1 MFVRI
6 RLAATAEVYGG
17 IASQPEIARI
27 ELGMLAGEHE
37 RRSDPTRGKR
47 MGDLVPMTSL
57 TSTERST
64 PPNSAGAFCLR
75 YGAIASGRSAD

>member
-47 MGDLVPMTSL
+47 MGDGRQFDGFRP
-57 TSTERST
+57 
-64 PPNSAGAFCLR
+64 GADDQPDIDGTQ
-75 YGAIASGRSAD
+75 YSP